1 MKKNILN
8 FLLPF
13 MAMACN
19 QNAENTEAELSP
31 KTPVEIVHI
40 GKGSIANNLSLL
52 ASTVYLK
59 RNVITA
65 QIPAFITKVNIRLGD
80 KINKGD
86 VLYELETKE
95 RRAFGTQASSLD
107 PSLMDFGIIKV
118 FASASGIISTL
129 DKQQTGDYVLE
140 GMPLCTI
147 AESGDLAFQINVPFE
162 FSPYVK
168 VGGTC
173 SITLPDNSV
182 HSATI
187 TTPLSSMNALS
198 QTQTILAKS
207 SDDLFL
213 PENLI
218 LKVQVS
224 KSPDGGKQIL
234 PKACVLSDEM
244 MKEYWIM
251 KLINDSTAVKVP
263 VLTGNKNT
271 DNIEIIQPQF
281 SAGDRIIITGNYGLD
296 DTASVKII
304 NK

>member
-1 MKKNILN
+1 
-8 FLLPF
+8 
-13 MAMACN
+13 MAVACN
-19 QNAENTEAELSP
+19 QDVENTEAELSP

-40 GKGSIANNLSLL
+40 ENGSIASSLPLL

-59 RNVITA
+59 RNVVTA

-95 RRAFGTQASSLD
+95 RRAYGNQTSSLD
-107 PSLMDFGIIKV
+107 SSLKNFGIIKV
-118 FASASGIISTL
+118 CASASGIISTL

-140 GMPLCTI
+140 GTQMCTI

-162 FSPYVK
+162 FSAYVK

-173 SITLPDNSV
+173 TITLPDNSTRT
-182 HSATI
+182 ATI

-198 QTQTILAKS
+198 QTQTILAKVN
-207 SDDLFL
+207 DNLFL

-218 LKVQVS
+218 LKVQIN
-224 KSPDGGKQIL
+224 KAPDGAKQVL

-244 MKEYWIM
+244 MKEFWIM
-251 KLINDSTAVKVP
+251 KLLNDSTAIKILVK
-263 VLTGNKNT
+263 TGNKNL
-271 DNIEIIQPQF
+271 NEVEIIEPQF
-281 SAGDRIIITGNYGLD
+281 SNGDRIIISGNYGLD

>member
-1 MKKNILN
+1 MKKNILI
-8 FLLPF
+8 LLFPLL
-13 MAMACN
+13 ATACN
-19 QNAENTEAELSP
+19 QGAETTETELSP

-40 GKGSIANNLSLL
+40 ENGSISNSLSLL

-80 KINKGD
+80 KIKKGD

-95 RRAFGTQASSLD
+95 RRAFGGQSSSLD
-107 PSLMDFGIIKV
+107 TSLANFGIIKV
-118 FASASGIISTL
+118 YASASGIISTL
-129 DKQQTGDYVLE
+129 DKQQPGDYVLE
-140 GMPLCTI
+140 GTQMCTI

-162 FSPYVK
+162 FSQYVK
-168 VGGTC
+168 VGGRCT
-173 SITLPDNSV
+173 ITLPDNTTRI
-182 HSATI
+182 ATI

-198 QTQTILAKS
+198 QTQTILAKT
-207 SDDLFL
+207 SDDIFL

-218 LKVQVS
+218 LKVQVN
-224 KSPDGGKQIL
+224 KSPDGGKQVL

-244 MKEYWIM
+244 MKDFWVM
-251 KLINDSTAVKVP
+251 KLINDTTAVKIP
-263 VLTGNKNT
+263 VVTGNKNNS
-271 DNIEIIQPQF
+271 DIEIIQPQF

-296 DTASVKII
+296 DSASVKII